1 MLLSRQRRACAAG
14 FYFSMVLSVLR
25 RLSATVHE
33 YNLFV
38 LYIDAFNAVWC
49 LCVWN
54 CFCSCHG
61 KCVCDS
67 EGGLPKA
74 AADAGDRRS
83 VIRDARELVI
93 FGRTHLSKP
102 VSRDF
107 FSRKTTRAFHFVPE
121 KAQRRESQ
129 AVV

>member
-1 MLLSRQRRACAAG
+1 
-14 FYFSMVLSVLR
+14 MVQSVLR
-25 RLSATVHE
+25 RLSAAVHE

-38 LYIDAFNAVWC
+38 LRIDVFNAVWC
-49 LCVWN
+49 LC
-54 CFCSCHG
+54 CLELFRSCYG

-67 EGGLPKA
+67 EGGLLKA

-93 FGRTHLSKP
+93 FGRKHLSKP

-107 FSRKTTRAFHFVPE
+107 FARKTTRAFHFVPVKRRGAVKRRLWFK
-121 KAQRRESQ
+121 KAEAGVFQEND
-129 AVV
+129 

>member
-1 MLLSRQRRACAAG
+1 ML
-14 FYFSMVLSVLR
+14 SM
-25 RLSATVHE
+25 
-33 YNLFV
+33 LFGV
-38 LYIDAFNAVWC
+38 CV
-49 LCVWN
+49 VWN

-67 EGGLPKA
+67 EGGLLKA

-93 FGRTHLSKP
+93 FGRKHLSKP

-107 FSRKTTRAFHFVPE
+107 FAR
-121 KAQRRESQ
+121 
-129 AVV
+129 